1 MKVVFLPSSR
11 PDFAWFRHY
20 YETVFPGG
28 ADGARRHYLKALAI
42 LRDNPEIGHPAEEV
56 GNRTFVVSRTPF
68 SFEYRIAN
76 GRIEILRVR
85 DGRAA
90 R

>member
-1 MKVVFLPSSR
+1 MKIVFLSSAR
-11 PDFAWFRHY
+11 PDLVWFRHY
-20 YETVFPGG
+20 YEKVFPEG
-28 ADGARRHYLKALAI
+28 AASARGHYLKALAI
-42 LRDNPEIGHPAEEV
+42 LRDNPEIGHPAETD
-56 GNRTFVVSRTPF
+56 GTRALVVSRTPF